1 MSDNEWIRLTSKLN
15 AEHTTESGT
24 TTLAEYRYRPDNE
37 YGLVHELRNVCG
49 GEALRPSAVDDALYF
64 TTAELAAIPIVKAL
78 VETLR
83 EFEEADIWGR
93 SLGYLVCQMCGAKVT
108 VGERF
113 VHKDGCPY
121 GVLVPFKEDN
131 DDCI

>member
-1 MSDNEWIRLTSKLN
+1 MTSSREAWIDLTTDARLPTQ
-15 AEHTTESGT
+15 
-24 TTLAEYRYRPDNE
+24 
-37 YGLVHELRNVCG
+37 
-49 GEALRPSAVDDALYF
+49 ALYREDKADRYSHHLCLQHRSALNRPLAGSSVITM
-64 TTAELAAIPIVKAL
+64 TTAELANIPLFKAL

-83 EFEEADIWGR
+83 EMEEADIWGR

>member
-1 MSDNEWIRLTSKLN
+1 MGEWIALTQDKRR
-15 AEHTTESGT
+15 TTQ
-24 TTLAEYRYRPDNE
+24 AEYRYLEFYTSPHHLRITVPGGALNSTDDV
-37 YGLVHELRNVCG
+37 LEL
-49 GEALRPSAVDDALYF
+49 
-64 TTAELAAIPIVKAL
+64 TTSELGAIPIIKAL
-78 VETLR
+78 VEILR